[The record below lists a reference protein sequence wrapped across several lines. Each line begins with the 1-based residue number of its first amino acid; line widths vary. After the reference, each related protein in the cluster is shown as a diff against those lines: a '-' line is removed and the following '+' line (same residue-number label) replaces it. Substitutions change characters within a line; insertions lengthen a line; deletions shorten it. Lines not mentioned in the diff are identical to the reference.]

1 MKSFLFNREIDPDV
15 KEKVTRYGEEG
26 AVLAGKLEGALFYDV
41 GNVWTIDNAAAPEG
55 NIGKDFYKELAGL
68 AGDTKPV
75 AALATGSLFLEVDT
89 GDVYA
94 FDEAGAAWGKICA
107 LGGAGS

>member
-1 MKSFLFNREIDPDV
+1 MIRELKIRQITFDDSPV
-15 KEKVTRYGEEG
+15 
-26 AVLAGKLEGALFYDV
+26 
-41 GNVWTIDNAAAPEG
+41 
-55 NIGKDFYKELAGL
+55 FYKELAGL

-94 FDEAGAAWGKICA
+94 FDEAGAAWGKICT